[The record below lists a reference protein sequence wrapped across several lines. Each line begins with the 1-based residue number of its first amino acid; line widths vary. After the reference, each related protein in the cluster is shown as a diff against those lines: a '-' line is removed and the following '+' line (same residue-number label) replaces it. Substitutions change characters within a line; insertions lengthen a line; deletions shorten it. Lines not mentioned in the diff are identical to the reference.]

1 MNKKIVGRVIGA
13 VLVMEAVFMAPA
25 ALLCGWDGDT
35 AAAFSTVAAML
46 LGCALGG
53 ALLFWAR
60 QSPSDFYAQEGFIA
74 TGLSWIVLSLVGAL
88 PFWFSGAIPSYVD
101 ALFEIVSGFT
111 TTGASIL
118 ADVEAL
124 PRGLLLWRSF
134 SHWLGGMG
142 MLVFLL
148 AVVPIARRGTG
159 GNIHLMRAESP
170 GPSVGKLTPKLR
182 NTALILYGMY
192 MLLTVIDLIFLLA
205 GGMPLFDSLCT
216 AFGTAGTGGF
226 GIKGDSMGSY
236 SPYLQ
241 TVTTIFMF
249 LFGVNFSLYFLLLL
263 RRWKGFFM
271 DEELRLYA
279 GVTLCSILAIT
290 VDIRGMFGSF
300 WEALHHAAFQVSS
313 VITTT
318 GFSTVDFDLWPDF
331 SKGILLV
338 LMCLGACAGSTGGGL
353 KMARVLLLLKGFR
366 RNLRQTLNPR
376 RVQLMRVNGQT
387 VSEDV
392 VAGTNAYF
400 AAYCALMVVSFLI
413 ISVDGFSMITN
424 ISAVLACFNNIGPGF
439 DGVGAAQNFSH
450 YSDLSKLVLTLN
462 MLLGRLEIYPILALV
477 SRHTWNRR
485 L

>member
-1 MNKKIVGRVIGA
+1 MNVKIVGRIIGALLLLEAAFMVPPALLCLYDGDTNAAVCFAAA
-13 VLVMEAVFMAPA
+13 VLVGCLFGG
-25 ALLCGWDGDT
+25 LL
-35 AAAFSTVAAML
+35 L
-46 LGCALGG
+46 L
-53 ALLFWAR
+53 WAR
-60 QSPSDFYAQEGFIA
+60 QGQTLFYAQEGFVA
-74 TGLSWIVLSLVGAL
+74 TGLSWIVMSLVGAL
-88 PFWFSGAIPSYVD
+88 PFWFSRAIPSFVD

-118 ADVEAL
+118 SNVEAL

-159 GNIHLMRAESP
+159 ANIHLMRAESP
-170 GPSVGKLTPKLR
+170 GPSVGKLTPKLQG
-182 NTALILYGMY
+182 TALILYSMY
-192 MLLTVIDLIFLLA
+192 MLLTVLDVVFLLL
-205 GGMPLFDSLCT
+205 GGMPLFDALCT

-226 GIKGDSMGSY
+226 GIKNDSIAGY

-241 TVTTIFMF
+241 TVTTVFML

-263 RRWKGFFM
+263 RRFKGFFL
-271 DEELRLYA
+271 DEELRLYL
-279 GVTLCSILAIT
+279 GVTFGAIALIT
-290 VDIRGMFGSF
+290 FDVRGLFASVG
-300 WEALHHAAFQVSS
+300 EALHHAAFQVAS

-318 GFSTVDFDLWPDF
+318 GFSTLDFDQWPDL

-387 VSEDV
+387 IGEDV
-392 VAGTNAYF
+392 LDNTNAYLV
-400 AAYCALMVVSFLI
+400 AYCALVVGSFLLVSF
-413 ISVDGFSMITN
+413 DGFSILTN
-424 ISAVLACFNNIGPGF
+424 LSAVIACFNNIGPGF
-439 DGVGAAQNFSH
+439 DAVGAAQNYGL
-450 YSDLSKLVLTLN
+450 YSDFSKLVLTLD
-462 MLLGRLEIYPILALV
+462 MLLGRLEIYPILALF
-477 SRHTWNRR
+477 SRHTWNRK

>member
-1 MNKKIVGRVIGA
+1 MNVKIVGRIVGA
-13 VLVMEAVFMAPA
+13 LLLLEAAFMAPP
-25 ALLCGWDGDT
+25 ALLCLYDGDT
-35 AAAFSTVAAML
+35 QPALSFSAAIL
-46 LGCALGG
+46 LACLFGAL
-53 ALLFWAR
+53 LLFWAR
-60 QSPSDFYAQEGFIA
+60 RGQTQFYAQEGFVA
-74 TGLSWIVLSLVGAL
+74 TGLSWIVMSFVGAL
-88 PFWFSGAIPSYVD
+88 PFWFSRAIPSFVD

-118 ADVEAL
+118 SDVEAL
-124 PRGLLLWRSF
+124 ARGLLLWRSF

-159 GNIHLMRAESP
+159 ANIHLMRAESP
-170 GPSVGKLTPKLR
+170 GPSVGKLTPKLQG
-182 NTALILYGMY
+182 TALILYGMY
-192 MLLTVIDLIFLLA
+192 MLLTVLDILFLLL
-205 GGMPLFDSLCT
+205 GGMPLFDALCT

-226 GIKGDSMGSY
+226 GIKNDSIAGY

-241 TVTTIFMF
+241 TVTTVFML

-263 RRWKGFFM
+263 RRFKGFFM
-271 DEELRLYA
+271 DEELRLYL
-279 GVTLCSILAIT
+279 GVTFGSIALIT
-290 VDIRGMFGSF
+290 WNIRGLFAGLG
-300 WEALHHAAFQVSS
+300 EALHHAAFQVAS

-318 GFSTVDFDLWPDF
+318 GFSTLDFDQWPDL

-376 RVQLMRVNGQT
+376 RVQLMRVNGQIIG
-387 VSEDV
+387 EDV
-392 VAGTNAYF
+392 LDNTNAYLV
-400 AAYCALMVVSFLI
+400 AYCALVVGSFLLVSF
-413 ISVDGFSMITN
+413 DGFSILTN
-424 ISAVLACFNNIGPGF
+424 LSAVIACFNNIGPGF
-439 DGVGAAQNFSH
+439 DGVGAVCNYGAYGDF
-450 YSDLSKLVLTLN
+450 SKLILTLD
-462 MLLGRLEIYPILALV
+462 MLLGRLEIYPILALA